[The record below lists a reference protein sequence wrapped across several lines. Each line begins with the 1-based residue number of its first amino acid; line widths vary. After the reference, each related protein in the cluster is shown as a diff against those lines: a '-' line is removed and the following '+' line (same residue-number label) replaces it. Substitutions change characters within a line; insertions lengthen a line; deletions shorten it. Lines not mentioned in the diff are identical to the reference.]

1 MRAIWK
7 DSSYAARTLLKPHGY
22 TGVALATLA
31 LGIGANTAIFSVVNQ
46 VLLNPAGVAHP
57 ERVVSVNARYEK
69 LALNNIG
76 VSVPDFAD
84 VLHSTQQFDSVAL
97 INQGD
102 FNYTGSTV
110 PERLHGANVTWR
122 WFDVFSAKARLGRGF
137 RAAEDRPNANL
148 EGVLSYSPWKRLF
161 CQAAGLVGGRNGVNQ
176 TT

>member
-1 MRAIWK
+1 MESLWQDLRLALRGLAK
-7 DSSYAARTLLKPHGY
+7 SPGFTVVAAL
-22 TGVALATLA
+22 TLA

-57 ERVVSVNARYEK
+57 ERIVSIRARYEK

-84 VLHSTQQFDSVAL
+84 VLHSTQQFDSAAL

-110 PERLHGANVTWR
+110 PERLRGANVTGYKLR
-122 WFDVFSAKARLGRGF
+122 KGTIHFPLNKPVPVKLISRIAKL
-137 RAAEDRPNANL
+137 RAAGIAATAKKTLLGQGKDRRKSA
-148 EGVLSYSPWKRLF
+148 Y
-161 CQAAGLVGGRNGVNQ
+161 
-176 TT
+176 